1 MENGRQKKHRKPRT
15 QRKEQSIR
23 VRVTAQQKRA
33 LAERAQ
39 REGLDVSAWLRAV
52 GLREV
57 ERDSTAAA

>member
-1 MENGRQKKHRKPRT
+1 MENGAKKHRKPRT
-15 QRKEQSIR
+15 MRKEESIR

-39 REGLDVSAWLRAV
+39 REGLDVSAWLRAL

-57 ERDSTAAA
+57 GRESSAA